1 MLRLTQRRAGSF
13 YESDCQGRTSSS
25 LIGES
30 FFRLQSAPAVQ
41 VAGQPGFLV
50 CLAVFCGISYLASNP
65 DPFGRSQATRSQ
77 TANHGSI

>member
-41 VAGQPGFLV
+41 VAGQPG
-50 CLAVFCGISYLASNP
+50 ASNP